1 MSAPVPPAP
10 APAPAPPA
18 TDGLTVGRG
27 ALRQLH
33 VSLQRDAADYAIP
46 ILQEAG
52 FAAGE
57 GVFQAFCAWLPAQMG
72 VARPD
77 DLDAGQLNDVLSAFF
92 QAMGWG
98 MVSVAPLGQAAF
110 VMDSSDWAEADPGSA
125 EAPMC
130 FFSSGMLA
138 DFLGRLSGEPVSVME
153 VECRSRNDARCRFLS
168 ASPDT
173 LNVVYEQMTQGAS
186 YERALGAG

>member
-1 MSAPVPPAP
+1 MTAP
-10 APAPAPPA
+10 ASFPA
-18 TDGLTVGRG
+18 TDGLTVGRA

-33 VSLQRDAADYAIP
+33 VSLLRDAADHAVT

-57 GVFQAFCAWLPAQMG
+57 GVFQAFCAWLPSQTG
-72 VARPD
+72 VARPED
-77 DLDAGQLNDVLSAFF
+77 VDAGQLNDVLSAFF

-98 MVSVAPLGQAAF
+98 AVSVAPLGNAAL
-110 VMDSSDWAEADPGSA
+110 VVDSSDWAEAEPGTA
-125 EAPMC
+125 QEPMC

-138 DFLGRLSGEPVSVME
+138 DFFGRLSGQPVSVME
-153 VECRSRNDARCRFLS
+153 VECRSRNDARCRFVS

-173 LNVVYEQMTQGAS
+173 LNAVYEQMAQGRT
-186 YERALGAG
+186 YDEVLEPR

>member
-1 MSAPVPPAP
+1 MSAPALST
-10 APAPAPPA
+10 AA

-33 VSLQRDAADYAIP
+33 ISLLRDAAEHAVT

-57 GVFQAFCAWLPAQMG
+57 GVFQAFCAWLPGQTGA
-72 VARPD
+72 ARPD

-92 QAMGWG
+92 QAVGWG
-98 MVSVAPLGQAAF
+98 ALTVAPLGNAAL
-110 VMDSSDWAEADPGSA
+110 VVDSGDWAEAEPGSA
-125 EAPMC
+125 ETPMC

-138 DFLGRLSGEPVSVME
+138 DFFGRLSGEPVAVME
-153 VECRSRNDARCRFLS
+153 VECRSRNDPRCRFLS
-168 ASPDT
+168 AAPDT
-173 LNVVYEQMTQGAS
+173 LNAVYEEMTRGKR
-186 YERALGAG
+186 YDEVLER